1 MECALCVHSC
11 WWEGHERHSPRC
23 SVWTDLHLQTPHSHQ
38 VQPLREGELAAGSCL
53 FSSDCVA
60 VTRLRLEHAVL
71 GESVLVL
78 FTYFHV
84 GTFTTY
90 LKKKKW
96 RRCVWHLLNQLMW
109 FWWKVKSST
118 LNCTRLVKH
127 SCVSLNQWC
136 ECTLRASSS
145 CHSEQ
150 DFNWCCVCRVG
161 RRMRRSTLASLWMD
175 CTRRCWLWR
184 NWSPLR
190 KRVSDVNCLLITALL
205 EDQRSRSQQSA
216 WGQSHLCCL
225 SVWQNLIVVEKILCN
240 SLFLMR

>member
-71 GESVLVL
+71 GESVLVP

-90 LKKKKW
+90 LKKKKKDVGAFGTCW
-96 RRCVWHLLNQLMW
+96 ISSCDFDEKWNQA
-109 FWWKVKSST
+109 
-118 LNCTRLVKH
+118 RLIVPVKH

-205 EDQRSRSQQSA
+205 EDRRSRSQQSA

-225 SVWQNLIVVEKILCN
+225 SVWQNQIVVEKILCN